1 MYTNH
6 DHEKVVRNQESRQK
20 TPPNDRPSDQLV
32 QHIVYA
38 SQLTS
43 PMDQDG
49 YLILPH
55 RLRSAIANL
64 GDLQIKA
71 EYITPPAITPQAI
84 APATNTFLSGQNTF
98 QRVIAHEISNCAIP

>member
-1 MYTNH
+1 MDTHH
-6 DHEKVVRNQESRQK
+6 DHEKVIRNQESRQE
-20 TPPNDRPSDQLV
+20 TPPHDSPSDQLV

-49 YLILPH
+49 LLNLPH

-64 GDLQIKA
+64 GDLQIMA

-84 APATNTFLSGQNTF
+84 APATNTFLSG
-98 QRVIAHEISNCAIP
+98 